1 MRNKTRISILITAI
15 QDCTK
20 KEEKEKKNCTGDSKQ
35 AIRQENEKHPGR
47 KKSKI
52 ISICS

>member
-20 KEEKEKKNCTGDSKQ
+20 KEEKEKKIVLEILN
-35 AIRQENEKHPGR
+35 RQSG
-47 KKSKI
+47 KKMKNIQVGKESKI